1 VRSVHFNYS
10 LNRFTHAPSHP
21 SIGGETHL
29 WLPAAR
35 HRIVWSAVGAACT
48 TSVVLS
54 RDVRTLILLVLKV
67 AWLYMVA
74 GARG

>member
-1 VRSVHFNYS
+1 MHLNYPF
-10 LNRFTHAPSHP
+10 NRFTHAPSHT
-21 SIGGETHL
+21 SVGGGTYL

-35 HRIVWSAVGAACT
+35 PQIVWSALGAACT
-48 TSVVLS
+48 TSVILS
-54 RDVRTLILLVLKV
+54 HDVRTLISLVLKV